1 MSLDRLTTI
10 CGVKLILVLSCCI
23 KDDGGGGV
31 DDKDDDDYSAWNQI
45 QDLEC

>member
-23 KDDGGGGV
+23 KDDGGV
-31 DDKDDDDYSAWNQI
+31 DDKDDGDYSAWNQI